1 MPRKLIEFARR
12 KVDLDLE
19 ICTSITLADG
29 QDWYFPRPWLEIVP
43 HFKDGKAVDQSK
55 LLTCGPELDLLL
67 ESIAEEE
74 DPAKEIL
81 AVMTLG
87 GFLLLRNYDLTDEE
101 LGQLF
106 VYRPRDPASQ
116 DMIRSIIEVATGG
129 GGLRG
134 LKSPKACAAG
144 SGSA

>member
-1 MPRKLIEFARR
+1 MRKLIEHVRR
-12 KVDLDLE
+12 KADLDLE
-19 ICTSITLADG
+19 ICTSIRLADG

-43 HFKDGKAVDQSK
+43 HFRDGKAVARSR

-67 ESIAEEE
+67 EMIAEEE
-74 DPAKEIL
+74 DPVREIL

-87 GFLLLRNYDLTDEE
+87 GFLLQRNYDLTDEDLE
-101 LGQLF
+101 RLF

-116 DMIRSIIEVATGG
+116 DMLRSIIDVATGG
-129 GGLRG
+129 SGLRG
-134 LKSPKACAAG
+134 ITDPKACAAG